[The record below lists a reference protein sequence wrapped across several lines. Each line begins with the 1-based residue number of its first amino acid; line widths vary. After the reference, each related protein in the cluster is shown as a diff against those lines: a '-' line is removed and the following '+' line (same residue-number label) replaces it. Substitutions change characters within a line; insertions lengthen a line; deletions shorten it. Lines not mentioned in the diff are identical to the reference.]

1 MHFGQMHFG
10 GWWYEIISNR
20 YKIDLMVKEKRRRK
34 RKTENIKQLYY
45 SWNYNI

>member
-34 RKTENIKQLYY
+34 RKISCSLHVVGY
-45 SWNYNI
+45 